1 MDYNAIIQAIGSLGF
16 PIVAC
21 FYLAYIHND
30 SEKRHSEERSKLT
43 EAINNNTIILSV
55 IKDRIGI
62 EDKYCSTVLTF
73 PAGKLE

>member
-21 FYLAYIHND
+21 CYLAWMHND

-43 EAINNNTIILSV
+43 EAINNNTIILQL

-62 EDKYCSTVLTF
+62 EDK
-73 PAGKLE
+73 